1 MYLALTGS
9 RLKGADVY
17 QAGIATHYI
26 NSARLEQLEAELQSL
41 ELVTKDGTNLS
52 STTSASKIGAI
63 LDGCAH
69 EYLFQKTVSL
79 NSPQYSHLLY
89 NYYYYYFRYHEASA
103 GAEGEGG
110 VETWSL
116 APHIPLIEKSFTGES
131 VESIVASLESFETGS
146 DAGEDAATNEASKAF
161 AAKQLKALS
170 RVSPTSLKVTFEQV
184 RFAYTLGVAREVGK
198 EGRRREGKGERER
211 ERERERES

>member
-79 NSPQYSHLLY
+79 NSPQYSHLLTIIIIILDTT
-89 NYYYYYFRYHEASA
+89 RRALAQRVKAASRR
-103 GAEGEGG
+103 G
-110 VETWSL
+110 
-116 APHIPLIEKSFTGES
+116 
-131 VESIVASLESFETGS
+131 ASL
-146 DAGEDAATNEASKAF
+146 
-161 AAKQLKALS
+161 
-170 RVSPTSLKVTFEQV
+170 RTF
-184 RFAYTLGVAREVGK
+184 L
-198 EGRRREGKGERER
+198 
-211 ERERERES
+211 

>member
-69 EYLFQKTVSL
+69 
-79 NSPQYSHLLY
+79 
-89 NYYYYYFRYHEASA
+89 
-103 GAEGEGG
+103 
-110 VETWSL
+110 
-116 APHIPLIEKSFTGES
+116 
-131 VESIVASLESFETGS
+131 
-146 DAGEDAATNEASKAF
+146 
-161 AAKQLKALS
+161 
-170 RVSPTSLKVTFEQV
+170 
-184 RFAYTLGVAREVGK
+184 
-198 EGRRREGKGERER
+198 
-211 ERERERES
+211 

>member
-41 ELVTKDGTNLS
+41 ELVAKDGTNLS

-69 EYLFQKTVSL
+69 EYLFQKLVSL
-79 NSPQYSHLLY
+79 NSPSILT
-89 NYYYYYFRYHEASA
+89 YYTVIIIIIIILDTTRRALAQRVKAASRR
-103 GAEGEGG
+103 G
-110 VETWSL
+110 
-116 APHIPLIEKSFTGES
+116 
-131 VESIVASLESFETGS
+131 ASL
-146 DAGEDAATNEASKAF
+146 
-161 AAKQLKALS
+161 
-170 RVSPTSLKVTFEQV
+170 RTF
-184 RFAYTLGVAREVGK
+184 L
-198 EGRRREGKGERER
+198 
-211 ERERERES
+211 

>member
-41 ELVTKDGTNLS
+41 ELVAKDGTNLS

-69 EYLFQKTVSL
+69 EYLFQKTCITEFPPVFSL
-79 NSPQYSHLLY
+79 IILLLLLLLL
-89 NYYYYYFRYHEASA
+89 F
-103 GAEGEGG
+103 
-110 VETWSL
+110 
-116 APHIPLIEKSFTGES
+116 
-131 VESIVASLESFETGS
+131 
-146 DAGEDAATNEASKAF
+146 
-161 AAKQLKALS
+161 
-170 RVSPTSLKVTFEQV
+170 
-184 RFAYTLGVAREVGK
+184 
-198 EGRRREGKGERER
+198 
-211 ERERERES
+211 